1 MNKQYLNRIKI
12 MEYIDEKKNYAMNV
26 FTYVPEGDIKTMKIV
41 FVMSGCLRDALNYLK
56 LWIDVANENK
66 YIIIAPEFDKSHY
79 SIADHEYGNIIDID
93 YDYCSQDIYTPIM
106 KYHKEIKNESEWIYS
121 IVDDIYLSFINENG
135 IERDGYT
142 IFGHSSGSQFAH
154 RFMMFGNS
162 KYCKLFLCANAGLYT
177 FYDESKDYPYGIKN
191 LEKYKNRIRESLTK
205 NVYILAGEED
215 IKTKFLNNLPA
226 DMEEGT
232 NRYERAKNYF
242 RSAEDMAKKNK
253 INLNWKF
260 ISMPKVPHNSK
271 EVIPFAMNII
281 NENFSV

>member
-1 MNKQYLNRIKI
+1 MNKQYLNKIKI

-26 FTYVPEGDIKTMKIV
+26 FTYIPEGDIKTMKIV

-56 LWIDVANENK
+56 LWVDAANENK

-79 SIADHEYGNIIDID
+79 SISDHEYGNIIDID

-106 KYHKEIKNESEWIYS
+106 KYHNEIKNESEWIYS
-121 IVDDIYLSFINENG
+121 IVDNIYLSFINEIG
-135 IERDGYT
+135 IESNRYT

-191 LEKYKNRIRESLTK
+191 LEKYKNRILESLTK
-205 NVYILAGEED
+205 KVYILAGEAD

-226 DMEEGT
+226 DMEEGI

-242 RSAEDMAKKNK
+242 SSAEDMAKKNK
-253 INLNWKF
+253 INFNWKF
-260 ISMPKVPHNSK
+260 ISMPNVPHNSK
-271 EVIPFAMNII
+271 KVVPFATSII
-281 NENFSV
+281 NENNN

>member
-1 MNKQYLNRIKI
+1 MNKQYLNKIKI

-26 FTYVPEGDIKTMKIV
+26 FTYIPEGDIKTMKIV

-56 LWIDVANENK
+56 LWVDAANENK

-79 SIADHEYGNIIDID
+79 SISDHEYGNIIDID

-106 KYHKEIKNESEWIYS
+106 KYHNEIKNESEWIYS
-121 IVDDIYLSFINENG
+121 IVDNIYLSFINEIG
-135 IERDGYT
+135 IESNGYT

-154 RFMMFGNS
+154 RFMMFGKS

-191 LEKYKNRIRESLTK
+191 LEKYKNRILESLTK
-205 NVYILAGEED
+205 KVYILAGEAD

-226 DMEEGT
+226 DMEEGI

-242 RSAEDMAKKNK
+242 SSAEDMAKKNK
-253 INLNWKF
+253 INFNWKF
-260 ISMPKVPHNSK
+260 ISMPNVPHNSK
-271 EVIPFAMNII
+271 KVVPFATSII
-281 NENFSV
+281 NENNN